1 MLLGDAAAAGP
12 GTAGLWGPGPGLGP
26 SRPAPPERLRVL
38 SCPALPGGG
47 GAQRSPSRA
56 PAMQRYHVLEM
67 IGEGSFGRV
76 YKGRRKHSAQVV
88 ALKFI
93 PKVGRSEKELKNLQ
107 REIEIMRGLHHPNI
121 IQMLDSFETDKEV
134 VVVTDYAEGEL
145 FQILEDDGSLPED
158 QVQTI
163 AAQLVSALYY
173 LHSHRIL
180 HRDMKPQN
188 ILLGKDGV
196 VKLCDF
202 GFARAMSIHTM
213 VLTSIK
219 GTPLYMS
226 PELVEER
233 PYDHTADLWS
243 VGCILYELFVG
254 TPPFYTSSIFQ
265 LVNLIVKDPI
275 KWPEAISPVFK
286 SFLQGLLMKDPRQR
300 LSWPE
305 LLSHPFIAG
314 QVTVIDDTEEHGIS
328 NPFTT
333 KLSPELQALKE
344 HQAHSLAP
352 RSGQSRILRKARQ
365 KMAEEAQKKGQRKEG
380 DATTKDSG
388 KGCPGHR
395 PRAAPG
401 KGALTEGD
409 PPAAS
414 KENNPCV
421 LQGKSIMAEWELEE
435 PPLNPREHSITGDY
449 ERELPGAGAPL
460 QPGIC
465 RAEPRGRCSI
475 ETMDLE
481 SEELESDE
489 EWQHLVEI
497 TEPLVMQLSTPLSLL
512 RDLAFRHR
520 VQSRLADSAQQVL
533 EGMLEGASRLRPVL
547 RVMGNLLATQCDS
560 ELLDHF
566 CRELNVP
573 LSLLCLAKQ
582 ILESGSTKQA
592 SLRRGRSQQ
601 QRIPLQW
608 CWDGHQTI
616 PLAVSFWILQQP
628 WCIMVLTDLFTVTTV
643 YFSSECSLEESGQK
657 DSLQAFQECAGCF
670 LALLPELLA
679 EPADSEMRLC
689 QQSLLC
695 FTLLCESLDAT
706 CPSVSAPFYASLRE
720 KHQPLLNRL
729 LQGSISEQPALQGAV
744 MEAKSAHDQSLRLA
758 DLFTAAL
765 AAACSVPL
773 ERNSCWEAKQQVA
786 QEVAEKLMKGESQ
799 QLGKLL
805 GRLEDPSCSLK
816 VLKILYAGCHASLSL
831 CQHLGRSQRFWGS
844 LMQLSKGK
852 VPMMGVA
859 QGAACEASLYLLA
872 LLTLQL
878 QASPPRPEEVVTL
891 AMDLITQSPVISLVG
906 AAAFLLTQLS
916 QHGMALELRGEEI
929 LPVVTNML
937 TAHAELQLPLPMGAG
952 LYDGIFFLLLKL
964 LAQEDM
970 AVEQGFADSEL
981 WSVVW
986 HCVAVVLHVGS
997 DRAVLDGEGDPSGA
1011 GHPVAEPDWN
1021 LLSPQGTLLFLRL
1034 ALFVFTHESHQCLPQ
1049 LTQSHGVLMVTLK
1062 RLLSPGF
1069 LACLAQTQAGE
1080 GGDPELVPAVVIQA
1094 CQLLCFPFALDVDGD
1109 TLSLVMEAVRD
1120 AQIPAQL
1127 LQVCSHH
1134 LPLSCTE
1141 LPMSL
1146 LCHLVVS
1153 DELVIDQMM
1162 KVAAASEHIVAFLTS
1177 ALFTDSLVLTSDLLS
1192 LLTHVARACPEHL
1205 PFLQRILRGSDMAKQ
1220 PLTHLLG
1227 HQQHP
1232 IRAKTCNLLGN
1243 LLRHGHG
1250 FPQALQSQ
1258 PSLLEGLLGCLADQ
1272 EESVRKAASFAVGN
1286 AAYHTPSPAG
1296 TLGRAVPRLTQLLSD
1311 TQARTRCNAALALGN
1326 LGRCSA
1332 ELGDL
1337 LIESRAPH
1345 VLLEV
1350 ACRDPWESVR
1360 EGALAALRAL
1370 SQHPGIR
1377 QVLLSLRAAEKLA
1390 TLAGGDLQPAA
1401 GGSLR
1406 PLSAHHCK
1414 KLLRLLVP
1422 LHGICGS
1429 GAGTTP
1435 GTPDPG
1441 ESAALPRC

>member
-1 MLLGDAAAAGP
+1 M
-12 GTAGLWGPGPGLGP
+12 
-26 SRPAPPERLRVL
+26 EK
-38 SCPALPGGG
+38 
-47 GAQRSPSRA
+47 
-56 PAMQRYHVLEM
+56 YHVLEV

-188 ILLGKDGV
+188 ILLGKDGI

-265 LVNLIVKDPI
+265 LVSLIVKDPV
-275 KWPEAISPVFK
+275 KWPKAISPLFK

-314 QVTVIDDTEEHGIS
+314 RVTVIDDTEEHGIS

-344 HQAHSLAP
+344 QQAHSLAP
-352 RSGQSRILRKARQ
+352 KSGQSRILRKARQ
-365 KMAEEAQKKGQRKEG
+365 KMAEEAQKKGQLKAG
-380 DATTKDSG
+380 DASTKDLG

-401 KGALTEGD
+401 QAALMEGE

-414 KENNPCV
+414 KKKNPSV
-421 LQGKSIMAEWELEE
+421 PQGKSSMAEWELEE
-435 PPLNPREHSITGDY
+435 PPPNPREHSITQDY
-449 ERELPGAGAPL
+449 EREFSGAGAPL
-460 QPGIC
+460 QPGAGG
-465 RAEPRGRCSI
+465 AEPRGRRSI
-475 ETMDLE
+475 EIVDLE

-489 EWQHLVEI
+489 EWQHLVEA
-497 TEPLVMQLSTPLSLL
+497 TEPLAMQLSTPLSLL
-512 RDLAFRHR
+512 RDVAFWHR
-520 VQSRLADSAQQVL
+520 IQARLADSAQQVL

-547 RVMGNLLATQCDS
+547 RVVGNLLATQCDT
-560 ELLDHF
+560 ELLNHF

-582 ILESGSTKQA
+582 ILESGSTKQQ
-592 SLRRGRSQQ
+592 L
-601 QRIPLQW
+601 
-608 CWDGHQTI
+608 
-616 PLAVSFWILQQP
+616 
-628 WCIMVLTDLFTVTTV
+628 WCITVLTDLLMVTAA

-657 DSLQAFQECAGCF
+657 DSLQAFRESAGCF

-679 EPADSEMRLC
+679 EPADREMRLC

-695 FTLLCESLDAT
+695 FTLLCQSLDAT
-706 CPSVSAPFYASLRE
+706 CPSVSSPFYTSLRE
-720 KHQPLLNRL
+720 EHQPLLNRL
-729 LQGSISEQPALQGAV
+729 LQGSISEQPALRGSM
-744 MEAKSAHDQSLRLA
+744 MEAKSAHDQSLRVA

-765 AAACSVPL
+765 AAACSIPL
-773 ERNSCWEAKQQVA
+773 ERNRCWEAKQQVA
-786 QEVAEKLMKGESQ
+786 QEVAEKLMEGESQ
-799 QLGKLL
+799 QLGRLL
-805 GRLEDPSCSLK
+805 GRLEHPSCSLN

-831 CQHLGRSQRFWGS
+831 CQHLGRSQQLWGS
-844 LMQLSKGK
+844 LMQLLKGK
-852 VPMMGVA
+852 VPMVEVA

-878 QASPPRPEEVVTL
+878 QASPPRLEEVVTL
-891 AMDLITQSPVISLVG
+891 TMDLITQSPVTSLVG

-916 QHGMALELRGEEI
+916 QHRVALELRGEEI
-929 LPVVTNML
+929 LPVVTTVL
-937 TAHAELQLPLPMGAG
+937 TAPAELQLPPPMGAG

-964 LAQEDM
+964 LAQEDVD
-970 AVEQGFADSEL
+970 VEQGFAASEL

-986 HCVAVVLHVGS
+986 HRVAAVLRVGS
-997 DRAVLDGEGDPSGA
+997 DRAVLEGDPPGA
-1011 GHPVAEPDWN
+1011 GHPAAEPDWN
-1021 LLSPQGTLLFLRL
+1021 LLSPQGTLLFLSL
-1034 ALFVFTHESHQCLPQ
+1034 ALFIFTRESHRCLPQ
-1049 LTQSHGVLMVTLK
+1049 LTQSHGVLMMTLK

-1080 GGDPELVPAVVIQA
+1080 DGDPELVPAVVIQA

-1109 TLSLVMEAVRD
+1109 TLALVMEAVRN

-1127 LQVCSHH
+1127 LQVCSHY
-1134 LPLSCTE
+1134 LPFSYTE

-1153 DELVIDQMM
+1153 DEQVIDQM
-1162 KVAAASEHIVAFLTS
+1162 VRAAAASEHIIAFLTS
-1177 ALFTDSLVLTSDLLS
+1177 ALFTDSLTLTADLLS

-1205 PFLQRILRGSDMAKQ
+1205 PFLQKILRDSETANQ
-1220 PLTHLLG
+1220 PLTRLLS
-1227 HQQHP
+1227 HQQHL

-1243 LLRHGHG
+1243 LLRHSHG
-1250 FPQALQSQ
+1250 FPQMLQSQ
-1258 PSLLEGLLGCLADQ
+1258 PGLLESLLGCLEDR
-1272 EESVRKAASFAVGN
+1272 EETVRKAASFAVGN
-1286 AAYHTPSPAG
+1286 AAYHESSLAG
-1296 TLGRAVPRLTQLLSD
+1296 NLGRAVPRLMRLLSD
-1311 TQARTRCNAALALGN
+1311 VQARTRCNAALALGN

-1350 ACRDPWESVR
+1350 ACRDPRESVQ
-1360 EGALAALRAL
+1360 EGALIALRAL
-1370 SQHPGIR
+1370 SQHPGVQ
-1377 QVLLSLRAAEKLA
+1377 QVLLSLRATEKLA
-1390 TLAGGDLQPAA
+1390 ALASGGLQSTA
-1401 GGSLR
+1401 GGSFR
-1406 PLSAHHCK
+1406 PPSARHCE
-1414 KLLRLLVP
+1414 KLLRLLAP
-1422 LHGICGS
+1422 
-1429 GAGTTP
+1429 
-1435 GTPDPG
+1435 
-1441 ESAALPRC
+1441 PRSP

>member
-1 MLLGDAAAAGP
+1 M
-12 GTAGLWGPGPGLGP
+12 
-26 SRPAPPERLRVL
+26 EK
-38 SCPALPGGG
+38 
-47 GAQRSPSRA
+47 
-56 PAMQRYHVLEM
+56 YHVLEM

-158 QVQTI
+158 QVQAI

-265 LVNLIVKDPI
+265 LVSLIVKDPV
-275 KWPEAISPVFK
+275 KWPAVISPVFK

-314 QVTVIDDTEEHGIS
+314 RVTVTDDTEEHGIS

-344 HQAHSLAP
+344 QQAHSVAP

-365 KMAEEAQKKGQRKEG
+365 KMVEEAQKKGHLKGG
-380 DATTKDSG
+380 DVSMKDSR

-395 PRAAPG
+395 PRAALG
-401 KGALTEGD
+401 KAALAEGE

-414 KENNPCV
+414 SEKIPRV
-421 LQGKSIMAEWELEE
+421 LQGKSSVADWELEE
-435 PPLNPREHSITGDY
+435 PPSNPREHSITQDY
-449 ERELPGAGAPL
+449 EREFPGAGAPP
-460 QPGIC
+460 QPGAGT
-465 RAEPRGRCSI
+465 AEPRGRRSI
-475 ETMDLE
+475 ETVDLE
-481 SEELESDE
+481 GEELESDE
-489 EWQHLVEI
+489 EWQHLIEA
-497 TEPLVMQLSTPLSLL
+497 TEPSAMQLSTTLSLL
-512 RDLAFRHR
+512 KDPAFRHR
-520 VQSRLADSAQQVL
+520 VQTRLADSGQQVL
-533 EGMLEGASRLRPVL
+533 EGMLEGASHLRPVL
-547 RVMGNLLATQCDS
+547 RVMGNLLASRCDS
-560 ELLDHF
+560 ELLDRF
-566 CRELNVP
+566 CKELNEP
-573 LSLLCLAKQ
+573 LSLLHLAKQ
-582 ILESGSTKQA
+582 ILESGNTK
-592 SLRRGRSQQ
+592 
-601 QRIPLQW
+601 
-608 CWDGHQTI
+608 
-616 PLAVSFWILQQP
+616 QQP
-628 WCIMVLTDLFTVTTV
+628 WCITVLADIFMVAMV
-643 YFSSECSLEESGQK
+643 YFSSKCSLEESGQK
-657 DSLQAFQECAGCF
+657 DSLQVFWGSASCF
-670 LALLPELLA
+670 LAMLPELLA
-679 EPADSEMRLC
+679 EPTDCEMRLC

-695 FTLLCESLDAT
+695 FTVLCESLDAT
-706 CPSVSAPFYASLRE
+706 YSSISAPFYASLRE
-720 KHQPLLNRL
+720 EHQPLLNRL
-729 LQGSISEQPALQGAV
+729 LQGSISEQPALRGAA
-744 MEAKSAHDQSLRLA
+744 MEAKSAHDQSPRVS

-765 AAACSVPL
+765 AAACSIPL
-773 ERNSCWEAKQQVA
+773 ERNGCREAKQQVA
-786 QEVAEKLMKGESQ
+786 REVAEKLMEGESQ
-799 QLGKLL
+799 HLRKLL
-805 GRLEDPSCSLK
+805 GRLEHPACSLN
-816 VLKILYAGCHASLSL
+816 VLKILYAGCHASLGL
-831 CQHLGRSQRFWGS
+831 CQHLGRSQRLWGS
-844 LMQLSKGK
+844 LMQLSKGE
-852 VPMMGVA
+852 VPMAEVA
-859 QGAACEASLYLLA
+859 QAAACEASLYLLA

-878 QASPPRPEEVVTL
+878 QVPPPRLAEVVTL
-891 AMDLITQSPVISLVG
+891 AMDLITQSPVVSIVG

-916 QHGMALELRGEEI
+916 QHEVALDLKGEEV
-929 LPVVTNML
+929 LPVVTNAL
-937 TAHAELQLPLPMGAG
+937 TAPAELQLPPPMGAG

-964 LAQEDM
+964 LAQEDTAM
-970 AVEQGFADSEL
+970 EQGFATSEL

-986 HCVAVVLHVGS
+986 NCVAVVLHVDS
-997 DRAVLDGEGDPSGA
+997 DRAALEGDPAVA
-1011 GHPVAEPDWN
+1011 GHPTTEPDWN
-1021 LLSPQGTLLFLRL
+1021 LLSPQGTLLFLSL
-1034 ALFVFTHESHQCLPQ
+1034 ALFVFTRESHWCLPQ

-1062 RLLSPGF
+1062 SLLSPGF
-1069 LACLAQTQAGE
+1069 MACLAQTQAGE
-1080 GGDPELVPAVVIQA
+1080 DGDPELVPAVVIQA

-1109 TLSLVMEAVRD
+1109 TLALIMEAVRD
-1120 AQIPAQL
+1120 TQIPAQL
-1127 LQVCSHH
+1127 LQVCSCH
-1134 LPLSCTE
+1134 LSFSDTE

-1153 DELVIDQMM
+1153 DEQVIDQ
-1162 KVAAASEHIVAFLTS
+1162 VVREAATSEHIIAFLMR
-1177 ALFTDSLVLTSDLLS
+1177 ALSSGSLTLTADLLA

-1205 PFLQRILRGSDMAKQ
+1205 PFLQRILKSSDPSDQ
-1220 PLTHLLG
+1220 PLIWLLS
-1227 HQQHP
+1227 HQQHL

-1250 FPQALQSQ
+1250 FPQLLWGQ
-1258 PSLLEGLLGCLADQ
+1258 PGLLEILLGCLVDA

-1286 AAYHTPSPAG
+1286 AAFHESCPVG
-1296 TLGRAVPRLTQLLSD
+1296 TLGRAVPWLTHLLSD
-1311 TQARTRCNAALALGN
+1311 VQARTRCNAASALAN
-1326 LGRCSA
+1326 LGRRSA

-1345 VLLEV
+1345 ILLEA

-1360 EGALAALRAL
+1360 EGALVALRAL
-1370 SQHPGIR
+1370 SQHPGIQ
-1377 QVLLSLRAAEKLA
+1377 QVLLSLRASERLA
-1390 TLAGGDLQPAA
+1390 ALAGGASQPAA
-1401 GGSLR
+1401 GGSFR
-1406 PLSAHHCK
+1406 PPSARHCQ
-1414 KLLRLLVP
+1414 KLLRLLAP
-1422 LHGICGS
+1422 PHS
-1429 GAGTTP
+1429 
-1435 GTPDPG
+1435 
-1441 ESAALPRC
+1441 